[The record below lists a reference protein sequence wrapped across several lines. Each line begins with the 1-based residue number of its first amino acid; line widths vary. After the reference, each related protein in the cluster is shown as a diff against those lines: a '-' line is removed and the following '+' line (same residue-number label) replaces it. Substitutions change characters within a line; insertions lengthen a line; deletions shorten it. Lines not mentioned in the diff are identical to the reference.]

1 MPHAPHLMPPR
12 PDADGLLRCIW
23 RQGTPSRVH
32 HVELFLDP
40 EIKSAVCE
48 RFGVASDQDRSDPFY
63 DEKRET
69 ALQRFL
75 GYDFVRCRP
84 AGLDLPITRIAVG
97 DVAPLARA
105 GGRRYVDEH
114 TGPITSWQDFESYA
128 WPDGTAISTRS
139 LEWYERSLPDDMCV
153 VTGGLG
159 HFAEHLSWL
168 LGYETLC
175 LLLADDR
182 ALLRAVRD
190 RLIQLHEAICRVF
203 LSFRRVRVVWVS
215 DDMGYRGGTLLAPDD
230 MRELVLPGHRR
241 LAEIA
246 HRAGRPY
253 VLHSCGN
260 LSAIME
266 DLIRD
271 VGIDAKHSF
280 EDTIESVI
288 DAKARYGDRIA
299 ILGGIDVDFLCRA
312 DEKQVRERVR
322 WTLERCMPGGG
333 YCLGSGNSIANYVPL
348 ANYLAM
354 LDEGRRFVVG

>member
-1 MPHAPHLMPPR
+1 MMKNAVVLLSGGLDSATVLAMARAQGFACYALSVDYGQRHHAEL
-12 PDADGLLRCIW
+12 AAA
-23 RQGTPSRVH
+23 QRV
-32 HVELFLDP
+32 
-40 EIKSAVCE
+40 AV
-48 RFGVASDQDRSDPFY
+48 VDRSHRGIA
-63 DEKRET
+63 K
-69 ALQRFL
+69 
-75 GYDFVRCRP
+75 
-84 AGLDLPITRIAVG
+84 ITGA
-97 DVAPLARA
+97 
-105 GGRRYVDEH
+105 
-114 TGPITSWQDFESYA
+114 
-128 WPDGTAISTRS
+128 
-139 LEWYERSLPDDMCV
+139 ER
-153 VTGGLG
+153 
-159 HFAEHLSWL
+159 LSWL

-203 LSFRRVRVVWVS
+203 LSFRRVRVVWVG

-348 ANYLAM
+348 AKYLAM
-354 LDEGRRFVVG
+354 LDAIRRFVGG